1 MSPGLFSIYLQ
12 VWTFCNRERK
22 KNCVPFAFRSGICIR
37 CFRLRCVFHLW
48 EIGGRFVYWRYF
60 SLTSSW
66 MGCFLFC
73 IWFSSIFVKENSE
86 RGLKVRLRNWNV
98 LGFIL
103 GVHFDFFTLILRMI
117 IKHVIAIWWFLHPC
131 YGFVGSWEPCLC
143 FAMWF
148 RCNLVIDLF
157 WPLSR
162 MKILCLKLKEY
173 YCLWYNFCFSSWS
186 SSICF
191 RDPYPIPTPLDTLP
205 IISKPIIKFM
215 KIQI

>member
-1 MSPGLFSIYLQ
+1 MFWFRALIGRIPTSVTRWLSLFHFSPNTKIIDFFLSLIRSSVMSPGLFSIYLQ

-22 KNCVPFAFRSGICIR
+22 KNCVPFAFRSGICIC

-162 MKILCLKLKEY
+162 MKILCLKLKV
-173 YCLWYNFCFSSWS
+173 
-186 SSICF
+186 
-191 RDPYPIPTPLDTLP
+191 
-205 IISKPIIKFM
+205 
-215 KIQI
+215 